1 MSGPP
6 AIENPYVGPRS
17 FTREEAN
24 RFFGRDREARELLS
38 LVISQRL
45 VLFYAQSGA
54 GKSSLINT
62 RLIPQLQEEG
72 FLVLPVG
79 RVSGDLPEAIDQ
91 VENIFL
97 FNLILGLDQEK
108 EDPRRYSTLTLSEFL
123 ANLSTEDGEHF
134 YYEEEVEVVAE
145 EAVEDYQQPPHVL
158 IIDQFEEIFNTHL
171 EHWEK
176 RKGFFEQLE
185 QAMNDDP
192 LLWVVLVLREDYV
205 AALDPYAPALE
216 NRMRARLY
224 MQRMS
229 CEAGLEAVKKP
240 AKKAGRPFSPGVAE
254 WLVDNLR
261 LIRAADGKEG
271 AEEFIVGEFVE
282 PVQLQVVCYQLWED
296 LEDKSS
302 AAITRDDLTRLA
314 KGSDLA
320 VFINKAIGDFYE
332 RAIARVLEEVRIPER
347 ALRDWFSHELIT
359 EAETRG
365 YVYQGEKRTGSLP
378 NEAVRILETQYII
391 RSEPKAG
398 GTWIELVHDRF
409 IGPILRANREWQ
421 ALNQNPLIL
430 AAQAWKDAGEDPKL
444 LFEGAQLE
452 RALAETKSEELPAI
466 ADEFLKRSEKTAQE
480 KTAIRQRRITQ
491 AAVVLII
498 VLIGLT
504 SWAVAS
510 SLAAQR
516 SEGIANANALEAQSA
531 STQASANALKA
542 QDESRQA
549 AAARSTSDANALA
562 AEAAS
567 NEARQQE
574 AIAVSAR
581 ETAVAARDEI
591 QLNSS
596 LALSRGLAT
605 IALNFVEK
613 QLDLALLLAIEA
625 FNTRDTV
632 EARSAILSGLQR
644 RQALSIT
651 PLLPIFPED
660 RSDILS
666 LAFTPDGEYL
676 AWGMSS
682 GEVVLWNIEE
692 NQVTWT
698 AEEFPGLGHSGNVT
712 GLAFNGDGTLLASAG
727 VDTQIIWWNVE
738 SGERID
744 RQSTG
749 SNVQGLAFSPDGR
762 QLAAAVGSEVQ
773 IWNAGNR
780 RREAV
785 LIGPNNTRAIA
796 WSPDARWVAAGDA
809 NGRIWIWNTDQ
820 LQERGIPL
828 PEKHF
833 QAITSLVWSPDPES
847 TIPLLASGG
856 EDRNI
861 FFWNAETRE
870 TLFELPSD
878 TNGEVRSLAF
888 SRDGRLLVSAGD
900 DSDVIVWD
908 TKERQIVAVLSEP
921 ALRLNSVA
929 FSSGGD
935 NLLATAGFEDHIYLY
950 KVVTRQPLGKV
961 LIELQGNTEDLVFS
975 TSEGLLAA
983 QNVGDSISLANVG
996 LQGQQPQELSS
1007 TAGRARQA
1015 VLSRDGNTLAFI
1027 GQEGAISI
1035 QDLSSDEPART
1046 ITTLSQPTSLA
1057 LSPDGNLL
1065 AFAVCGDVGAQA
1077 DDCKLEQTFLWQIV
1091 LWDLAADQH
1100 QGTIL
1105 TRHAGE
1111 ITSLAFDWDG
1121 LNLASGSED
1130 QKITVWNV
1138 ASRDQSGFTLNRHTD
1153 EVLSLAFS
1161 PDGKILA
1168 SGGEDIAIILWD
1180 LASGQP
1186 IGKPIFNPNG
1196 VVTSLAF
1203 NPDGTLLASGSADE
1217 FSRLGVPLNTV
1228 ISLWDVDIRSWI
1240 NIACDI
1246 AERNLMAEEWNRF
1259 VLGRG
1264 AFKPTCP
1271 EIAFE
1276 QAVLTPT
1283 PEATPLPPAECSI
1296 EGKDEIV
1303 NYWENSTAG
1312 PVDVY
1317 WVDYDCNE
1325 VYYYTLEPD
1334 ESIGQITYRTHP
1346 WRFIDPTT
1354 GEVIRS
1360 IVAENDQETITLP

>member
-1 MSGPP
+1 MSDLL

-79 RVSGDLPEAIDQ
+79 RVSGDLPEGIDQ
-91 VENIFL
+91 VENIFV

-108 EDPRRYSTLTLSEFL
+108 GDPIRYTTLTLSEFL
-123 ANLSTEDGEHF
+123 ANLSTEDGQHF
-134 YYEEEVEVVAE
+134 YYEEAVEQADE

-158 IIDQFEEIFNTHL
+158 IIDQFEEVFSTHL

-176 RKGFFEQLE
+176 RNGFFEQLE
-185 QAMNDDP
+185 QAMKDDP

-240 AKKAGRPFSPGVAE
+240 AEKAGRSFAPGVAE

-261 LIRAADGKEG
+261 LIRSVDGKEG

-296 LEDKSS
+296 LEDKSNEE
-302 AAITRDDLTRLA
+302 ITRDDLIGLA

-332 RAIARVLEEVRIPER
+332 RAIARVLEEVKIPER

-378 NEAVRILETQYII
+378 NEAVRTLETQYII

-421 ALNQNPLIL
+421 ALNENPLIL
-430 AAQAWKDAGEDPKL
+430 AAQAWKDAGEDLEL
-444 LFEGAQLE
+444 LYEGAQLE
-452 RALAETKSEELPAI
+452 RALAEAKTEELPPVVE
-466 ADEFLKRSEKTAQE
+466 EFLKRSERTAQE
-480 KTAIRQRRITQ
+480 KAAARRRRITQ
-491 AAVVLII
+491 AAIVLII

-510 SLAAQR
+510 SIAAK
-516 SEGIANANALEAQSA
+516 GNALKAQAA

-542 QDESRQA
+542 QAESRQA

-562 AEAAS
+562 AKAAS
-567 NEARQQE
+567 NEALQQE
-574 AIAVSAR
+574 ATAVSAQQ
-581 ETAVAARDEI
+581 TAVAARDEI

-625 FNTRDTV
+625 FNTHDTV

-666 LAFTPDGEYL
+666 LAFTPDGKYL

-682 GEVVLWNIEE
+682 GEVVFWNIQE
-692 NQVTWT
+692 NRVEWSR
-698 AEEFPGLGHSGNVT
+698 EEFPGLGHAGNAT
-712 GLAFNGDGTLLASAG
+712 SLAFNQDGTLLASGG
-727 VDTQIIWWNVE
+727 VDTQISWWNVE
-738 SGERID
+738 TGERID

-749 SNVQGLAFSPDGR
+749 SNVQGLTFSPDGR

-773 IWNAGNR
+773 IWSAGNR

-785 LIGPNNTRAIA
+785 LIGPNNTRAVA
-796 WSPDARWVAAGDA
+796 WSPDARWIAAGDA

-828 PEKHF
+828 PPKHHL
-833 QAITSLVWSPDPES
+833 AVTSLAWSPDPES

-856 EDRNI
+856 EDRRI
-861 FFWNAETRE
+861 LLWNAETRE
-870 TLFELPSD
+870 LVLEFPTEN
-878 TNGEVRSLAF
+878 TGQVRSLAF

-908 TKERQIVAVLSEP
+908 TKERQSVAVLSEP

-929 FSSGGD
+929 LSSGGD
-935 NLLATAGFEDHIYLY
+935 SLLATAGFEDHIYLY
-950 KVVTRQPLGKV
+950 KIATRQPLGNV
-961 LIELQGNTEDLVFS
+961 LIEQPGNLESLVFS
-975 TSEGLLAA
+975 SGEGLLAA
-983 QNVGDSISLANVG
+983 GNAGDSVSLWNVG
-996 LQGQQPQELSS
+996 LQGQQVEELTSF
-1007 TAGRARQA
+1007 AGRARQA
-1015 VLSRDGNTLAFI
+1015 VLSRDGKTLAFT
-1027 GQEGAISI
+1027 GQDGAISV

-1065 AFAVCGDVGAQA
+1065 AFALCGDVAAQA
-1077 DDCKLEQTFLWQIV
+1077 DDCKLEQTFLWQIA

-1105 TRHAGE
+1105 TQHQGE
-1111 ITSLAFDWDG
+1111 ITSLAFNWDG
-1121 LNLASGSED
+1121 QNLASGSED
-1130 QKITVWNV
+1130 QTITVWNV
-1138 ASRDQSGFTLNRHTD
+1138 ASRDQAGFTLNRHTD

-1161 PDGKILA
+1161 PDGKVLA
-1168 SGGEDIAIILWD
+1168 SGGADISIILWD

-1203 NPDGTLLASGSADE
+1203 NPDGTRLASGSADQ
-1217 FSRLGVPLNTV
+1217 FSRLGLPLNTV

-1240 NIACDI
+1240 SIACDI
-1246 AERNLMAEEWNRF
+1246 AERNLMKEEWDQF

-1271 EIAFE
+1271 ENTFE
-1276 QAVLTPT
+1276 EAVLTPT
-1283 PEATPLPPAECSI
+1283 PEATPLPPAQCSI
-1296 EGKDEIV
+1296 EGRDELV
-1303 NYWENSTAG
+1303 NYWENRTAG

-1346 WRFIDPTT
+1346 WRFVDPTT
-1354 GEVIRS
+1354 GEVIKS
-1360 IVAENDQETITLP
+1360 IVAENDGETITLP

>member
-1 MSGPP
+1 
-6 AIENPYVGPRS
+6 
-17 FTREEAN
+17 
-24 RFFGRDREARELLS
+24 LS

-62 RLIPQLQEEG
+62 RLIPELQEEG

-79 RVSGDLPEAIDQ
+79 RVSGDLPEGIDQ

-108 EDPRRYSTLTLSEFL
+108 GDPRRYSTLTLSEFL
-123 ANLSTEDGEHF
+123 ANLSTEDGKHF
-134 YYEEEVEVVAE
+134 YYEEEVEEEAE

-176 RKGFFEQLE
+176 RAGFFEQLE
-185 QAMNDDP
+185 QAMKDDP

-229 CEAGLEAVKKP
+229 CDAGLEAVKKP
-240 AKKAGRPFSPGVAE
+240 AEKAGRPFSPGVAE
-254 WLVDNLR
+254 WLIDNLR
-261 LIRAADGKEG
+261 LIRSADGKEG
-271 AEEFIVGEFVE
+271 ADEFIVGEFVE

-296 LEDKSS
+296 LEEKSS
-302 AAITRDDLTRLA
+302 AAITRDDLIRLA

-332 RAIARVLEEVRIPER
+332 RAIARVLEEVKLSER
-347 ALRDWFSHELIT
+347 KLRDWFSHELIT

-378 NEAVRILETQYII
+378 NEAVRILEAQYII

-409 IGPILRANREWQ
+409 VGPILRANREWQ

-444 LFEGAQLE
+444 LYEGTQLE
-452 RALAETKSEELPAI
+452 RALAETKSEELPPI
-466 ADEFLKRSEKTAQE
+466 ADEFLKRSEKTRQE
-480 KTAIRQRRITQ
+480 KTAIRQRRITR
-491 AAVVLII
+491 AAILLII

-510 SLAAQR
+510 SFAATNNAQR
-516 SEGIANANALEAQSA
+516 ANFNAVTAQAA

-542 QDESRQA
+542 QGESTQA

-562 AEAAS
+562 AQAAS
-567 NEARQQE
+567 TEAHQQE
-574 AIAVSAR
+574 AIALSAQQ
-581 ETAVAARDEI
+581 TAVAARDEI

-625 FNTRDTV
+625 FNTHDTV

-692 NQVTWT
+692 NQVAWT
-698 AEEFPGLGHSGNVT
+698 AEEFPALGHSGNVT
-712 GLAFNGDGTLLASAG
+712 GLAFSRDGTVLASAG

-738 SGERID
+738 NGERID

-785 LIGPNNTRAIA
+785 LIGPNITRAVA
-796 WSPDARWVAAGDA
+796 WSPDARWIAAGDA
-809 NGRIWIWNTDQ
+809 NGRIWIWNTEQ

-828 PEKHF
+828 PDEHF

-856 EDRNI
+856 EDRSI
-861 FFWNAETRE
+861 FLWNVETRE
-870 TLFELPSD
+870 PLFEFRSD
-878 TNGEVRSLAF
+878 NAGQVRSLAF

-908 TKERQIVAVLSEP
+908 TKERQIAAVLSDP
-921 ALRLNSVA
+921 QLRLNSVA
-929 FSSGGD
+929 FSAGGD
-935 NLLATAGFEDHIYLY
+935 SLLATAGFEDHIYLY
-950 KVVTRQPLGKV
+950 KVATRQPLGNV
-961 LIELQGNTEDLVFS
+961 VMELPGNTEALVFPS
-975 TSEGLLAA
+975 SEQLLAA
-983 QNVGDSISLANVG
+983 QNAGDSISLSNVS
-996 LQGQQPQELSS
+996 LEGQQPEEISS
-1007 TAGRARQA
+1007 IAGRARQA
-1015 VLSRDGNTLAFI
+1015 LLSQDGNTLALA
-1027 GQEGAISI
+1027 GEDGAISV
-1035 QDLSSDEPART
+1035 QDLSSDEPAT
-1046 ITTLSQPTSLA
+1046 IITTLSQPTSLA

-1065 AFAVCGDVGAQA
+1065 AFAVCGDTAA
-1077 DDCKLEQTFLWQIV
+1077 DADECRIEQTYLWQIV
-1091 LWDLAADQH
+1091 LWDLAANQH

-1105 TRHAGE
+1105 TRHEGE
-1111 ITSLAFDWDG
+1111 ITSLAFNW
-1121 LNLASGSED
+1121 NAEKLASGSED
-1130 QKITVWNV
+1130 QRIYVWNV
-1138 ASRDQSGFTLNRHTD
+1138 ASRDQFGFALNRHTD

-1180 LASGQP
+1180 LESGQP

-1203 NPDGTLLASGSADE
+1203 NPDGTTLASGSADE
-1217 FSRLGVPLNTV
+1217 FSRLGLPLNTV
-1228 ISLWDVDIRSWI
+1228 VSLWDVDIRSWI

-1246 AERNLMAEEWNRF
+1246 AERNLMEEEWDRF
-1259 VLGRG
+1259 VHGRG
-1264 AFKPTCP
+1264 RFKSTCANNDFVETTP
-1271 EIAFE
+1271 
-1276 QAVLTPT
+1276 TPT
-1283 PEATPLPPAECSI
+1283 PEATPQPPAQCSV
-1296 EGKDEIV
+1296 EGRDEIV
-1303 NYWENSTAG
+1303 NYWENQTDG
-1312 PVDVY
+1312 QVDVY

-1325 VYYYTLEPD
+1325 VYYYTLGPG

-1346 WRFIDPTT
+1346 WRFIDPAT
-1354 GEVIRS
+1354 GEVIKS
-1360 IVAENDQETITLP
+1360 IVAENDQATITIP